1 MTQRNFF
8 IDKRESLKPVNLRN
22 LSMVPS
28 GTKFLNSMFSVDSVS
43 TWIPI
48 YREKNGTANNQSF
61 WYTDL

>member
-43 TWIPI
+43 T
-48 YREKNGTANNQSF
+48 
-61 WYTDL
+61 